1 MAIRLQSK
9 PNVTAPGGDYPYGN
23 IKDNSGSADGTPLNK
38 LVHADFHQFFAKL
51 LDDGGVTG
59 NDLVE
64 NSANGFQYA
73 QALNNI
79 IQSFVAVEAGLRAA
93 AVSAEA
99 STRGAADT
107 NLQNQINDLTPTAW
121 ANIPLI
127 NGWANVSGINP
138 QWRQAGKHIFLRG
151 RLSGFSATADQ
162 VCPNNTFPAGL
173 SDNVQMIA
181 ANNILPPEAV
191 VVFVAFATRALN
203 VDNIYGGG
211 GTSYPSAISLDG
223 LSFWVG

>member
-1 MAIRLQSK
+1 MAISLQTK
-9 PNVTAPGGDYPYGN
+9 TNTDPPAGDYPYGN
-23 IKDNSGSADGTPLNK
+23 IRDDNGSGNGTPVNK
-38 LVHADFHQFFAKL
+38 EVYADFHQFFAKL
-51 LDDGGVTG
+51 LDNGGVIP
-59 NDLVE
+59 NDLPE
-64 NSANGFQYA
+64 NSANGFQYST
-73 QALNNI
+73 ALNNI
-79 IQSFVAVEAGLRAA
+79 ISAFVATEAASRAA
-93 AVSAEA
+93 ADVV
-99 STRGAADT
+99 
-107 NLQNQINDLTPTAW
+107 LQDQIDDLTPTAW

-151 RLSGFSATADQ
+151 RLSGFAATADQ
-162 VCPNNTFPAGL
+162 VCPNNTFPTGL

-211 GTSYPSAISLDG
+211 TSYPSAISLDG